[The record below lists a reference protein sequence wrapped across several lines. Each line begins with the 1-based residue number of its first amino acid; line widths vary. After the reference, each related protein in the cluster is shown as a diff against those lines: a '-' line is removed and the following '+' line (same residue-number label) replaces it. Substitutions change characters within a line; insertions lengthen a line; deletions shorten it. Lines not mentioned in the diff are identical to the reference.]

1 MRAPTNQTSVV
12 ADVKFYRCD
21 ITSALAIQEAAD
33 WIRSDL
39 GAPSI
44 LVNNAGIA
52 SAHTILDTSDEWLH
66 KIFDVNLLSN
76 FTTVKAF
83 LPDMVVKNKGHVVT
97 VASAASFVTVAGLV
111 DYCSTKAGVFAFHE
125 GMKSSYYRRFFRN
138 SPTRPSLLLIL
149 RH

>member
-1 MRAPTNQTSVV
+1 MRVPTNQTSVV

-39 GAPSI
+39 GTPSI

-83 LPDMVVKNKGHVVT
+83 IPGMIAKNKESVPRRVLEK
-97 VASAASFVTVAGLV
+97 ARLV
-111 DYCSTKAGVFAFHE
+111 LKYATLQKLTLGE
-125 GMKSSYYRRFFRN
+125 
-138 SPTRPSLLLIL
+138 L
-149 RH
+149 